1 MPERLKFGAT
11 VGGDINE
18 VGRLESMAIDSL
30 WVGGHVTGP
39 NEFSELIVNL
49 ARLAAVSS
57 RAVVGAAALVL
68 PLYQPAIVAKQIAD
82 LDRYT
87 GGRIVLGVGTGGDYP
102 EEFRACEIPLEHRG
116 ARLTEG
122 IEVLRAFWTGREVTH
137 QGRFYHIDRAHI
149 APAPPQG
156 SAIPI
161 IVAGRSKAIRRA
173 ALVGDG
179 WMPYFF
185 SARAYA
191 ESVRQITELGEKADR
206 DLSAFHWYHYT
217 FVLLE
222 DDEARARERAAAFLG
237 AGFRGVPGQDYS
249 PLIDKVAAVGNQ
261 ATVTGRLQSYVDA
274 GVRHFIF
281 VPLAGGEERGEMLSR
296 LLDEIAPHLG

>member
-1 MPERLKFGAT
+1 MPEHLEFGAT
-11 VGGDINE
+11 LGGDINE
-18 VGRLESMAIDSL
+18 VGRLEALPIDSL

-49 ARLAAVSS
+49 TRLAVVSS
-57 RAVVGAAALVL
+57 RVVVGAAALVL

-102 EEFRACEIPLEHRG
+102 EEFRACEVPLEHRG
-116 ARLTEG
+116 ARLTEA
-122 IEVLRAFWTGREVTH
+122 IEVLRAFWSGQEVTH
-137 QGRFYHIDRAHI
+137 DGRFYHINGAHI

-161 IVAGRSKAIRRA
+161 VIAGRTKAIRRA

-179 WMPYFF
+179 WMPYFY

-191 ESVRQITELGEKADR
+191 ESVRAITELAAIAER
-206 DLSAFHWYHYT
+206 DLSAFHWYNYT
-217 FVLLE
+217 FVLL
-222 DDEARARERAAAFLG
+222 DDNESRARERAARFLG
-237 AGFRGVPGQDYS
+237 AGFRGDPGQDYA
-249 PLIDKVAAVGNQ
+249 LLVDKVAAVGNT

-274 GVRHFIF
+274 GVRRFIL
-281 VPLAGGEERGEMLSR
+281 VPLTSGEERVEMISR
-296 LLDEIAPHLG
+296 LLDEVAPNLE

>member
-1 MPERLKFGAT
+1 MPERLKFGVT

-18 VGRLESMAIDSL
+18 VGRLESLAVDSL

-39 NEFSELIVNL
+39 NEFSELMVNL
-49 ARLAAVSS
+49 ARLAVVSS
-57 RAVVGAAALVL
+57 RVVVGAAALVL
-68 PLYQPAIVAKQIAD
+68 PLYPPAIVAKQIAD

-122 IEVLRAFWTGREVTH
+122 IEVLRAFWTGQEVTH
-137 QGRFYHIDRAHI
+137 DGRFYHIDRAHI
-149 APAPPQG
+149 APVPPQG

-161 IVAGRSKAIRRA
+161 IIAGRSKAIRRA

-191 ESVRQITELGEKADR
+191 DSVRAITELGHGADR
-206 DLSAFHWYHYT
+206 DLSRFHWYHYT
-217 FVLLE
+217 FVLLD
-222 DDEARARERAAAFLG
+222 DDESGARERAAAFLG

-249 PLIDKVAAVGNQ
+249 PLIDKVAAVGN
-261 ATVTGRLQSYVDA
+261 ASTVTSRLQSYVDA

-281 VPLAGGEERGEMLSR
+281 SPLTGGAERGDMLSR
-296 LLDEIAPHLG
+296 LLDEVVPNLE